1 MAGQDV
7 TVHRLDR
14 DEVGYYYDAATTP
27 RLVVDPGETVV
38 FQTWDAR
45 AGALLDR
52 PVNEPFELPLPT
64 PGKGNPLTGPV
75 AVIGARPGD
84 ALVVT
89 IAAIRCDPLGWCGG
103 HAHVGPL
110 PPGRVP
116 RPVGRVCA
124 HDEEFVYF
132 SEDIRV
138 PLRPMIGCI
147 GTAPSGPPQSA
158 GLPGNWGGNLDHPII
173 CAGARVLLPVFTDGG
188 LLYIGDVHATQGDG
202 ELSGVGLEI
211 PAEVEVTIDLEKSR
225 KLRWPWAVT
234 ADSVAVMTTAMEFN
248 DARREAVEEM
258 TKVLERQLGLETA
271 DAVALIS
278 ITGDLRI
285 GQAYGGMEMT
295 LRLEMPK
302 DLGITPP

>member
-1 MAGQDV
+1 M
-7 TVHRLDR
+7 
-14 DEVGYYYDAATTP
+14 
-27 RLVVDPGETVV
+27 
-38 FQTWDAR
+38 
-45 AGALLDR
+45 
-52 PVNEPFELPLPT
+52 
-64 PGKGNPLTGPV
+64 
-75 AVIGARPGD
+75 
-84 ALVVT
+84 
-89 IAAIRCDPLGWCGG
+89 
-103 HAHVGPL
+103 
-110 PPGRVP
+110 
-116 RPVGRVCA
+116 
-124 HDEEFVYF
+124 
-132 SEDIRV
+132 
-138 PLRPMIGCI
+138 
-147 GTAPSGPPQSA
+147 
-158 GLPGNWGGNLDHPII
+158 
-173 CAGARVLLPVFTDGG
+173 LLPVFTDGG